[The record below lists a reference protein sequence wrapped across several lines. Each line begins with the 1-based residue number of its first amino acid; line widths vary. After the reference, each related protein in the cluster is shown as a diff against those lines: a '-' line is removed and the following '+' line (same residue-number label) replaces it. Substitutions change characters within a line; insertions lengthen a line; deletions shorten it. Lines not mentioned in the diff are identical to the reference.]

1 MFGAIEFEEFKG
13 LTKMPQ
19 KAATAWD
26 AVDKLVGAKYLPLLY
41 LGKQLV
47 NGVNHYFIAEQTMM
61 TASPEI
67 NIVLLCVNES
77 GGKFV
82 VIPHSIRKIL

>member
-61 TASPEI
+61 TASPEK

-82 VIPHSIRKIL
+82 VIPHSVQKIL

>member
-1 MFGAIEFEEFKG
+1 MFGAIEFEEFAG
-13 LTKMPQ
+13 LKKMPQ

-26 AVDKLVGAKYLPLLY
+26 AVEKLVGAKYLPLLY